1 MTDTNNP
8 LEQNQPD
15 DLILVGG
22 RVFDPAG
29 ALDIVADVAI
39 RGDKIVSI
47 KPGLERRGA
56 GRIID
61 ARGKLVVPGLVDLH
75 THVYWGGTG
84 LGVDAETVCCR
95 SGTTTFVDA
104 GSAGAGN
111 FPGFRRFIAE
121 PSRVNVLAF
130 LNVSYAGIFGFGCN
144 LWVGECQDLRLLD
157 RDECL
162 NAVEKNRDLI
172 VGIKVRLGAEAGG
185 ESGLKPLEIA
195 REVADRLSLPIMT
208 HVDMP
213 PPKTTDALALM
224 RPGDIW
230 THCFRGP
237 PNSIIADSGEVE
249 PEIIAAKRRGIRFDV
264 GHGFGSFSF
273 SVARRMIADR
283 IYPDSISSD
292 VHAFNFNGPA
302 RDVLHVASKFLSL
315 GMPLSA
321 VIEKI
326 SSAPASS
333 VGRSDLGR
341 LVEGGRADVA
351 VLSHV
356 AAPCEFVDSHGEVLL
371 GEQQLTLDA
380 VVANGRLLRDVIDV
394 DHSNTPNILR

>member
-1 MTDTNNP
+1 MNNP
-8 LEQNQPD
+8 TQQTLQPY
-15 DLILVGG
+15 DLVLKGG
-22 RVFDPAG
+22 RVLDPAG
-29 ALDIVADVAI
+29 GLDITADVAI
-39 RGDKIVSI
+39 RGDRIVSI
-47 KPGLERRGA
+47 APGLETRGA
-56 GRIID
+56 RAVID

-75 THVYWGGTG
+75 THVYWGATG

-130 LNVSYAGIFGFGCN
+130 LNISYAGIFGFGCN

-162 NAVEKNRDLI
+162 QAIEKNRDLI
-172 VGIKVRLGAEAGG
+172 VGIKVRVGAEAGG
-185 ESGLKPLEIA
+185 DSGLRPLEIA

-213 PPKTTDALALM
+213 PPRVTDVLALM

-230 THCFRGP
+230 THCFRAP
-237 PNSIIADSGEVE
+237 PNSMISESGDIEADIV
-249 PEIIAAKRRGIRFDV
+249 AARRRGVRFDV

-273 SVARRMIADR
+273 PVARRMIAER

-292 VHAFNFNGPA
+292 VHAFNVDGPA
-302 RDVLHVASKFLSL
+302 RNVLHVASKLLSL

-321 VIEKI
+321 VIERI
-326 SSAPASS
+326 SAAPANCI
-333 VGRSDLGR
+333 GRVDLGR

-356 AAPCEFVDSHGEVLL
+356 AAPCEFVDSHGEVLV
-371 GEQQLTLDA
+371 GDQQLVLDS
-380 VVANGRLLRDVIDV
+380 VIANGRVLRTGTGDELVP
-394 DHSNTPNILR
+394 SQTS